1 MYYLIGE
8 TLRPC
13 RLEDCLESGAP
24 YAAVLTPEEWTE
36 QRDRF
41 EMGIDMELSDWAQVP
56 LEAFST
62 KAEVNFD
69 SLTGTFSLP
78 DMENIAGAKRNFSFA
93 LDERGIVF
101 IDATGCALGLTR
113 AIERSRKWRLP
124 SLERFIYDFLEQI
137 IRGDMSRLQRLE
149 KELDGIERSIMA
161 RGEERD
167 MKRAHEIAD
176 DMLDLRIY
184 YDQLV
189 DVARELEENE
199 NNFFKPENLR
209 YFRLFANRAARLYE
223 NASSLRDYAMHLQ
236 SLYQS
241 QLDVRQNRIMTVLTV
256 ITSIFMPL
264 TLITGWYGMNFRYM
278 PELDYPWAYPAVIA
292 VSVAVVVVCIVYFKK
307 KKWL

>member
-1 MYYLIGE
+1 M
-8 TLRPC
+8 
-13 RLEDCLESGAP
+13 
-24 YAAVLTPEEWTE
+24 
-36 QRDRF
+36 
-41 EMGIDMELSDWAQVP
+41 
-56 LEAFST
+56 
-62 KAEVNFD
+62 
-69 SLTGTFSLP
+69 
-78 DMENIAGAKRNFSFA
+78 
-93 LDERGIVF
+93 
-101 IDATGCALGLTR
+101 R
-113 AIERSRKWRLP
+113 AIERTKKWRLP

-137 IRGDMSRLQRLE
+137 IRGDMLCLQRLE
-149 KELDGIERSIMA
+149 KELDGIERSILA
-161 RGEERD
+161 RGEEYD

-199 NNFFKPENLR
+199 NNFFKAENLR

-223 NASSLRDYAMHLQ
+223 NASSLRDYALHLQ

-292 VSVAVVVVCIVYFKK
+292 ASVAVVIICIAYFKK